1 MPSRGPGLLAA
12 RHQRSTRAPSGGAQ
26 VLAEAWAERRRP
38 DEFWER
44 GFLEFAPDKADFV
57 LYADFRADPVKHR
70 RRTPSGRI
78 ELCCARIAGFEYD
91 DCPGHPAWL
100 ETVEWLGAA
109 GTDRYPLHLL
119 SVKPQHRLH
128 SQMDAGAVSRGSRI
142 AGARVTGRMRRA
154 VVLMETGAWYDPVP
168 GSAEALDSHGNPNVL
183 VADRATSRLSQGPN
197 ANSCL
202 VQVQKWTGPLPP
214 VRVHAPPEL
223 GTQTRAPGTSR
234 VRATRDRRGWRA
246 LMTT

>member
-1 MPSRGPGLLAA
+1 
-12 RHQRSTRAPSGGAQ
+12 
-26 VLAEAWAERRRP
+26 
-38 DEFWER
+38 
-44 GFLEFAPDKADFV
+44 
-57 LYADFRADPVKHR
+57 
-70 RRTPSGRI
+70 
-78 ELCCARIAGFEYD
+78 
-91 DCPGHPAWL
+91 
-100 ETVEWLGAA
+100 VEWLGGA

-128 SQMDAGAVSRGSRI
+128 SQMDAGPVSRGSKIAEREPLWI
-142 AGARVTGRMRRA
+142 APADAHARGIADGDVVRVFNDRGAILAGARVTGRMRRA

-214 VRVHAPPEL
+214 VRVFSPPEF
-223 GTQTRAPGTSR
+223 GTQTPVPGAPR
-234 VRATRDRRGWRA
+234 
-246 LMTT
+246 